1 MSMLG
6 AERLFCYCQRALV
19 ELPRSAKVALLMHQQ
34 GEVVEGRRRTAMLG
48 TERLFGDRQCALLQW
63 RQTRRAVVGIAVV
76 FPGGDFVDQD
86 LFVGN
91 TAIEALRR

>member
-34 GEVVEGRRRTAMLG
+34 VIAGIVTLPRDGRQDVLEHVVGCLDRSPNLVDGDDRVEG
-48 TERLFGDRQCALLQW
+48 
-63 RQTRRAVVGIAVV
+63 
-76 FPGGDFVDQD
+76 GGHRV
-86 LFVGN
+86 
-91 TAIEALRR
+91 